1 MKTKRCVH
9 VLDLV
14 GLVDYVR
21 AWDMQR
27 AYMEDVRSGRMGGV
41 VMLLEHPHVYTLGRR
56 GKDTDVLLDGAALER
71 LGVQVHHVDRGGEA
85 TYHGPGQLV
94 AYPILDLR
102 RWGGGPVKYV
112 RALEEALIRTLGDW
126 GIAGRRESGLPG
138 VWVGQEKIAFV
149 GVRISGGVTC
159 HGISLNVNSDLSF
172 YGHIVPCGIAG
183 LGVTSMERITGASA
197 DMAAVKRA
205 LVRHLGDV
213 MGLEMKWPPSP

>member
-14 GLVDYVR
+14 GLVNYVR

-149 GVRISGGVTC
+149 GVRISGGITC

-205 LVRHLGDV
+205 FVRHLGDV

>member
-1 MKTKRCVH
+1 M
-9 VLDLV
+9 LDLV
-14 GLVDYVR
+14 GLVNYVR

-149 GVRISGGVTC
+149 GVRISGGITC

-205 LVRHLGDV
+205 FVRHLGDV